1 MRHVLFSSLLLTLA
15 ATAVAQTPIVAR
27 GRVTDGSAAG
37 CYYCPGYQ
45 HVFKYSGLRLE
56 STTVNLAPF
65 MNLDVRVV
73 GTWNG
78 SWVNVTSIQL
88 APESFGISGGGLI
101 GGHFELTTHG
111 PAGDLAINLLA
122 LGSGCI
128 VPLGDCGLQLAAAT
142 TVIHGAGVID
152 SSGEFETTLPIPM
165 QPSLI
170 GLRLFGQGVALS
182 NGLFWSTNPDAKEI
196 G

>member
-56 STTVNLAPF
+56 STSVALAPF
-65 MNLDVRVV
+65 MNQDVRVV

-78 SWVNVTSIQL
+78 TFVTVTSIQL
-88 APESFGISGGGLI
+88 APETFGISGGGMI
-101 GGHFELTTHG
+101 GGSFDLKTQG
-111 PAGDLAINLLA
+111 PEGDLAINLLS
-122 LGSGCI
+122 LGSGCVI
-128 VPLGDCGLQLAAAT
+128 PLADCGLQLNANS
-142 TVIHGAGVID
+142 TVVHGFGAIIG
-152 SSGEFETTLPIPM
+152 GEMETTLNIPM

-170 GLRLFGQGVALS
+170 GLRLFGQGVVLS
-182 NGLFWSTNPDAKEI
+182 NGVFWSTNPDAKEI
-196 G
+196 S